1 MAIRPKGWEF
11 AWIAALPLIRGSAAM
26 VYSFREALAKYAFEG
41 GFEDA
46 HAFVNLLVTDD
57 EGDENA

>member
-46 HAFVNLLVTDD
+46 HAFVNLLITDD
-57 EGDENA
+57 E